1 MATSTTTKTGTT
13 SAWQIDPVHS
23 EVGFSVRH
31 LMISTVKGRF
41 TDVKGTLQYNEADPT
56 QSSVEVAIATA
67 SVDTRADQ
75 RDNHL
80 RSADFFDS
88 EHFPNITFRSTRVE
102 RTSPDTGRL
111 TGDLTIR
118 GVTHPVSLDVKREG
132 RGKDPWGGE
141 RLGYSATTI
150 VDREEFGLTWNQA
163 LETGGVV
170 VGDEVKVTIEVEWV
184 KQ

>member
-1 MATSTTTKTGTT
+1 MATPTTTKTGTT
-13 SAWQIDPVHS
+13 TTWQIDPVHS

-41 TDVKGTLQYNEADPT
+41 TDVQGTLEYNEADPT
-56 QSSVEVAIATA
+56 QSSVEVTIATA

-102 RTSPDTGRL
+102 RTSSDTGRL
-111 TGDLTIR
+111 TGELTIR
-118 GVTHPVSLDVKREG
+118 GVTHPVTLNVKREG

-150 VDREEFGLTWNQA
+150 VDREKFGLTWNQA

-170 VGDEVKVTIEVEWV
+170 VGDEVKVAIEVEWV